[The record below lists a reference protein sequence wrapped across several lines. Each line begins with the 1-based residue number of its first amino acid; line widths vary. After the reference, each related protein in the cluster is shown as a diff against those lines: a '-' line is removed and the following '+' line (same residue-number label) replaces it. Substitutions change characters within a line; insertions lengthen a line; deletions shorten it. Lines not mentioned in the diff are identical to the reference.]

1 VHERGAAGANLALNC
16 DSHVV
21 SIESDQQMLANL
33 LAGNLRNRRLRYRRQ
48 EPRERYDD
56 VPATRNTIGW
66 KPVRV
71 GEMKYLDLHGDR
83 VAYREAG
90 AGEALLLIHGMAGSR
105 RPGGRSC
112 PSCQRNS
119 GWWHRTCSGKDRS
132 ATSGRGWRQNPTCSK
147 RPSGG
152 RIADLSAVLVI
163 QGVRCAIANTPKL
176 RRGLLA
182 AEEKPPSTAPSW
194 TRRRTNTSGSE
205 SPTCM
210 RSAGLEAG

>member
-1 VHERGAAGANLALNC
+1 LNC

-71 GEMKYLDLHGDR
+71 GEMKDLDLHGDR

-90 AGEALLLIHGMAGSR
+90 AGEALLA
-105 RPGGRSC
+105 
-112 PSCQRNS
+112 
-119 GWWHRTCSGKDRS
+119 K
-132 ATSGRGWRQNPTCSK
+132 RGCL
-147 RPSGG
+147 GY
-152 RIADLSAVLVI
+152 D
-163 QGVRCAIANTPKL
+163 
-176 RRGLLA
+176 RRGGA
-182 AEEKPPSTAPSW
+182 TAPA
-194 TRRRTNTSGSE
+194 R
-205 SPTCM
+205 
-210 RSAGLEAG
+210 AD